1 MLDDLLYEKTA
12 RHRLCQGAS
21 KNTLKKISTFTLTN
35 PAKPCLPH
43 QRAFVIE
50 LPTPRNT
57 T

>member
-21 KNTLKKISTFTLTN
+21 KNTLKKISMFTLTN